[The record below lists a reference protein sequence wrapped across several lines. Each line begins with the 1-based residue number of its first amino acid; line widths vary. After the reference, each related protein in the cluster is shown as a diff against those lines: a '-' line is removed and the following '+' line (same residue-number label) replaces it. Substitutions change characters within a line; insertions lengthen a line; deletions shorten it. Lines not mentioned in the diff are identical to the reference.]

1 MAKQK
6 IHLRDP
12 RVFQAPLCCVNPNLQ
27 LTENPSQV
35 TCGNCLNMM
44 YRRRISEEQR
54 ERKREK
60 G

>member
-12 RVFQAPLCCVNPNLQ
+12 HVFQAPLCCVNPNLQ

-35 TCGNCLNMM
+35 TCGNCLSMM
-44 YRRRISEEQR
+44 DRRRRSEEQR
-54 ERKREK
+54 ARKREK

>member
-12 RVFQAPLCCVNPNLQ
+12 HVFQAPLCCVNPNLQ

-35 TCGNCLNMM
+35 TCGNCLSMM
-44 YRRRISEEQR
+44 
-54 ERKREK
+54 ERGRMRGKRQEHEKEK